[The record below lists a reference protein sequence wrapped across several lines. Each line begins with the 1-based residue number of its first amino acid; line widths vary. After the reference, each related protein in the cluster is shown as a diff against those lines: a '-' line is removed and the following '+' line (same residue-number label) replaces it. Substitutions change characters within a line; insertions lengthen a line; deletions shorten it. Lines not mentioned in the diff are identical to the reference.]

1 MKLEL
6 YTPTITL
13 TVDLTTEQVNEI
25 LGIALDYACGIPDES
40 PIIPPA
46 VSPVK
51 PPVTKETSASVPVA
65 KEPKKELPKE
75 STSKPGFS
83 GFLYIR
89 CEECG
94 KFKGFMPKTPITK
107 YHCDCGHTTHLEV
120 MTPMKV
126 NCKCGAQFKYQTNAL
141 DSTVSIDCYSCG
153 SPVDLE
159 YHGKRNEYLTIT

>member
-6 YTPTITL
+6 YTSDISL
-13 TVDLTTEQVNEI
+13 TVDLNPEKVTEI
-25 LGIALDYACGIPDES
+25 LRLALDYSCGIDHGSPVTIPPVVS
-40 PIIPPA
+40 PI
-46 VSPVK
+46 K
-51 PPVTKETSASVPVA
+51 PPVINENPAPKEY
-65 KEPKKELPKE
+65 KKELPKE

-107 YHCDCGHTTHLEV
+107 YRCDCGHTTHLEV

-159 YHGKRNEYLTIT
+159 YHGKKNEYLTIV